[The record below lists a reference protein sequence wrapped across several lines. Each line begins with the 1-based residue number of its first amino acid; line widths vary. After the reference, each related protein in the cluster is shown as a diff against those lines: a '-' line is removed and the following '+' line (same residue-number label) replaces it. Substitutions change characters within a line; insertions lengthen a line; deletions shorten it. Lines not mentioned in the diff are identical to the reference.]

1 MQSGRCNECNRED
14 GSLGQVRRVCD
25 IFVRRTAL
33 LGVFSKRVVG
43 VRGAGIGRGGDLFRG
58 SAPGPAFASG
68 RCARARFCFGASPP
82 GPLLLRGASP
92 PGPLLLRGAAPPGP
106 RGGAQCL
113 SGLFLGLGQACW
125 IWCAHAGG
133 GVWRQGWRVLVEA
146 RTNCRTPG
154 DRPISCA
161 TRACRRSLR
170 PTLRG
175 RDRPRLRRCAW
186 PPAGQSPLL
195 GRGRIDPRGS
205 AAPRPGA
212 PRPGR
217 RIGA

>member
-1 MQSGRCNECNRED
+1 MQRMQSGRCNECSRED
-14 GSLGQVRRVCD
+14 ATNAIGKMAPLAKCAGCATYLFAERHFWGCFPSGWSACGVLELG
-25 IFVRRTAL
+25 
-33 LGVFSKRVVG
+33 
-43 VRGAGIGRGGDLFRG
+43 GAVI
-58 SAPGPAFASG
+58 
-68 RCARARFCFGASPP
+68 CF
-82 GPLLLRGASP
+82 GASP

-133 GVWRQGWRVLVEA
+133 GVWGQGWRVLVEA

-161 TRACRRSLR
+161 TRAGRRSLR

-186 PPAGQSPLL
+186 PPAGQSPRLV
-195 GRGRIDPRGS
+195 RGRIDPRGS
-205 AAPRPGA
+205 VAPRPGA